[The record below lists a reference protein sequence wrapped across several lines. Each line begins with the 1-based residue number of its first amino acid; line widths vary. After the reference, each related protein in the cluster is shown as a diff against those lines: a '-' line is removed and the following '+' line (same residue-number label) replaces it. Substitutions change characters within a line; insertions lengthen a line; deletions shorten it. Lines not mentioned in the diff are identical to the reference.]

1 MKNKP
6 CRCHCHKTNPICNED
21 KECCRIWKNKGVYT
35 PPKELCC
42 GGGCGNINCSHCQTV
57 KKSKNEPFK
66 GKNWRL
72 GYMAGIKEER
82 KAFTMGL
89 RCMHCG
95 EPKEDNPL
103 SDMCHSCFESA

>member
-1 MKNKP
+1 MK
-6 CRCHCHKTNPICNED
+6 I
-21 KECCRIWKNKGVYT
+21 KNVVGYGKIKVFI
-35 PPKELCC
+35 LRL
-42 GGGCGNINCSHCQTV
+42 NCSHCQTV